1 MPPTWARFYEIG
13 TNKPIFCDRDGVA
26 KHKLDEIGYERR
38 NGYSWLNYWPQRL
51 LERDYP
57 AWQRKVRLRNR
68 LRQADFQ
75 AKDDQGDDCPGRRL
89 DGGRRFRMG
98 KIIGQIM
105 AEELEKLVPDLAPY
119 IK

>member
-1 MPPTWARFYEIG
+1 MAIAGSTIG
-13 TNKPIFCDRDGVA
+13 RSGCWSATTPRGSESA
-26 KHKLDEIGYERR
+26 
-38 NGYSWLNYWPQRL
+38 
-51 LERDYP
+51 
-57 AWQRKVRLRNR
+57 LRNR